1 VSRFPDAERSRAI
14 LIGASDYE
22 HSDQFPNL
30 PAVRNNLVG
39 LERVL
44 ADPVT
49 GIFSQSNCA
58 VADSPDSPKTFMQR
72 LGRAAGE
79 AEDTLLVYYAGHGT
93 LGWGG
98 DLHLAVRESDNR
110 QTVGTAVPFE
120 WVKAT
125 IQNSPARIRI
135 VILDCCFSGRAIG
148 AMSSDDA
155 ALEQVD
161 VSGTTIL
168 TSTTANQVSHAVPG
182 EHYTAFTGELIRVL
196 TSGAVDTL
204 TLGEI
209 YRPLLSA
216 MARRSLPRPKIVIS
230 ETAGQLALRKANA
243 PQAQQPVQPTPP
255 RPKMGISETAGQ
267 LGLRKANAPQAQ
279 QLVQPSP
286 YATEPSGAHTDPRP
300 EPPAYDGAWAAARQY
315 PESPVGG
322 VPYVDPFAE
331 RFAAITPLAHRRP
344 ARKDVQ
350 KLLYV
355 FFPVMWIVWLVRKR
369 NSFSASVSACLA
381 LLFGGTFV
389 TGIVQM
395 VQGKDTSGIGAQIF
409 ALVVTLSLTGT
420 FAIPVVRTVHGY
432 LISRTN
438 RHVQQEIG
446 VK

>member
-1 VSRFPDAERSRAI
+1 MSRFPDTERSRAI

-30 PAVRNNLVG
+30 PAVRNNLIG

-110 QTVGTAVPFE
+110 QTAGTAVPFE
-120 WVKAT
+120 WVRAT

-135 VILDCCFSGRAIG
+135 IILDCCFSGRAIG

-155 ALEQVD
+155 ALEQID

-168 TSTTANQVSHAVPG
+168 TSTAANQVSHAIPG
-182 EHYTAFTGELIRVL
+182 EHYTAFTGELINVL
-196 TSGAVDTL
+196 ASGAVGTL

-230 ETAGQLALRKANA
+230 ETAGQLGLRKTTA
-243 PQAQQPVQPTPP
+243 PLAQQPIQSSPYKTEPGRADSDARSIPAAPARTWFV
-255 RPKMGISETAGQ
+255 
-267 LGLRKANAPQAQ
+267 APQYPANP
-279 QLVQPSP
+279 VG
-286 YATEPSGAHTDPRP
+286 YAPFVESSTERP
-300 EPPAYDGAWAAARQY
+300 E
-315 PESPVGG
+315 
-322 VPYVDPFAE
+322 
-331 RFAAITPLAHRRP
+331 AITSVAHRRP
-344 ARKDVQ
+344 TRKDIQ
-350 KLLYV
+350 KLLYLLV
-355 FFPVMWIVWLVRKR
+355 PFMWIVWLVRKR
-369 NSFSASVSACLA
+369 DSFPAAVSACLA
-381 LLFGGTFV
+381 ILFGATFA
-389 TGIVQM
+389 TGIAQT
-395 VQGKDTSGIGAQIF
+395 VQGKDANGVGAQVF
-409 ALVVTLSLTGT
+409 ALVITLALTGT
-420 FAIPVVRTVHGY
+420 FLIPVVRTARRH
-432 LISRTN
+432 LTSRSGDGRLSMVRSEQPVAPHPETPQ
-438 RHVQQEIG
+438 VG
-446 VK
+446 KP